1 MSWASYIVVS
11 LIYDVLSK
19 CKHPNG
25 HSNLFVAFVLSHTCP
40 CSMQT
45 SNVQPS
51 LGFLPLFISFASNL
65 DAQIVFFC
73 EPHVHLRFTKLC
85 SPFLATIYDWA
96 YIYMLI
102 CRRNNEIQV
111 TISFWGMILVLII
124 YDWVYL
130 CVTICIRNNESSSN
144 HFNLKNNMSSKGQQH
159 FCQWH
164 SMKTWT

>member
-11 LIYDVLSK
+11 LICDVLSK
-19 CKHPNG
+19 HKHPNG

-45 SNVQPS
+45 SNFQHS

-65 DAQIVFFC
+65 DAQIVLF
-73 EPHVHLRFTKLC
+73 VNLRFTNLH

-96 YIYMLI
+96 YIYMTI

-111 TISFWGMILVLII
+111 TISIWGTNLVLTI
-124 YDWVYL
+124 YDWTYL
-130 CVTICIRNNESSSN
+130 CATICIRNNESSSN
-144 HFNLKNNMSSKGQQH
+144 HFNLKNNMSSKG
-159 FCQWH
+159 
-164 SMKTWT
+164 